1 MVAIDRSWC
10 EALEEQREIE
20 RLARDPG
27 IARRRRVAGPVRVV
41 TLLAL
46 VLAGYSFVHAVAE
59 YGVAAALVLVWVLPM
74 LVLGVA
80 LGAEKLL
87 VQFTRK

>member
-27 IARRRRVAGPVRVV
+27 VAQRRRVAGPVRVV

-46 VLAGYSFVHAVAE
+46 VLAAYGFVHAVSR
-59 YGVAAALVLVWVLPM
+59 YGVGAAVALAWLLPM
-74 LVLGVA
+74 LVLGVI
-80 LGAEKLL
+80 LGAERLL